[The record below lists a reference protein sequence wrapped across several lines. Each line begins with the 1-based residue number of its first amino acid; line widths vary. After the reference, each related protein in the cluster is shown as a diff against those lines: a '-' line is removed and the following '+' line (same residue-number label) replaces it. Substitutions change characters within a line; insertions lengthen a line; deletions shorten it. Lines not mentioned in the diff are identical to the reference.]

1 MDKYNKVLLLIIIL
15 LATSGQFATEIYLPS
30 MPNMANY
37 FAVPLKSIQFS
48 ITMYALGYSIGSI
61 FWGYFSDKFGR
72 RLVILPCLGVAIL
85 GGVICSV
92 AMNLEWLLVG
102 RCIQGIGLSGA
113 GVSSRSIA
121 RDIAKNKVQLAKL
134 ASVTGIL
141 ATIAMA
147 IAPILGGYIEKYSFW
162 RINFITL
169 LLLSV
174 TIAILCWFKLEETNS
189 NRGKFSW
196 LNMFHEYKEVMSCK
210 NFAIYNALGTFTF
223 TGLVAYQTVSPYFL
237 QVKVGLA
244 PDQFG
249 YTSLVV
255 IFALMLG
262 GIFNNRMVTH
272 RGIEQML
279 FFGCAL
285 FFAAGCCYILFGL
298 LHFIT
303 LISILTPIMLFSFSA
318 GIIYPNASSG
328 ALSLFSTKAGTAA
341 SIYNF
346 FQMVGAVLGSGL
358 MSIVHHTSQV
368 PLGVIFVF
376 LGVIGIVLVLFIEQ
390 DTIVSNC

>member
-30 MPNMANY
+30 MPNMADY
-37 FAVPLKSIQFS
+37 FAVPLKNIQFS

-72 RLVILPCLGVAIL
+72 RLVILPCLGIAIL
-85 GGVICSV
+85 GGIVCSA
-92 AMNLEWLLVG
+92 AMNVEWLLIG

-121 RDIAKNKVQLAKL
+121 RDIAKNKVQLTKL

-162 RINFITL
+162 RINFIIL
-169 LLLSV
+169 LLLSI
-174 TIAILCWFKLEETNS
+174 TIAILCWLKLDETNS

-249 YTSLVV
+249 YTSLFV

-262 GIFNNRMVTH
+262 GVFNNRMVAH
-272 RGIEQML
+272 RGMEQML

-285 FFAAGCCYILFGL
+285 FFAAGCCYILIGL
-298 LHFIT
+298 LHFTT
-303 LISILTPIMLFSFSA
+303 LISVLTPIMLFSFSA

-358 MSIVHHTSQV
+358 ISIVRHTSEV
-368 PLGVIFVF
+368 PLGVIFVL

-390 DTIVSNC
+390 DTSVNTC